1 LELNVHFIIDSILK
15 SKLKIKP
22 QQITSI
28 SDKYIKVNPGEKGAL
43 HDSILKLK
51 NDLANVVIK
60 VNNFIVF
67 LFFYK
72 FK

>member
-1 LELNVHFIIDSILK
+1 MNVHSIIDSIIS
-15 SKLKIKP
+15 SKLKIKS

-28 SDKYIKVNPGEKGAL
+28 SDKYVKVNPGEKGAL

-60 VNNFIVF
+60 VI
-67 LFFYK
+67 
-72 FK
+72 